1 MAQVQSLV
9 RGELRTHK
17 IHGLAKIKFKK
28 MLSIFLKQIVI
39 LIIYSALAKEFD
51 LCLIF
56 TPKLMKWVLLW
67 SLLFYGWGEMHRE
80 AK

>member
-39 LIIYSALAKEFD
+39 LIIYSALA
-51 LCLIF
+51 
-56 TPKLMKWVLLW
+56 
-67 SLLFYGWGEMHRE
+67 
-80 AK
+80 

>member
-17 IHGLAKIKFKK
+17 IQGLAKIKFKK

-39 LIIYSALAKEFD
+39 ILIIYSALA
-51 LCLIF
+51 
-56 TPKLMKWVLLW
+56 
-67 SLLFYGWGEMHRE
+67 
-80 AK
+80 